1 MRGDRKVNVII
12 VTHKLRRRENYMGL
26 GVKHRFLGL
35 FMSAASFEMNK
46 KNKMNGW
53 RDISLARQG

>member
-1 MRGDRKVNVII
+1 
-12 VTHKLRRRENYMGL
+12 MGL